1 MRYLRFLL
9 QWALRSYLHSDQEDE
24 RIDDDDDGDGDGDD
38 DDGGGGGGDDD
49 EVDATLWLSDGACMR
64 CSCELA
70 HELGATR
77 WLSVG
82 AYIHAHVNLHMK

>member
-1 MRYLRFLL
+1 MAVG
-9 QWALRSYLHSDQEDE
+9 WGMHA
-24 RIDDDDDGDGDGDD
+24 
-38 DDGGGGGGDDD
+38 
-49 EVDATLWLSDGACMR
+49 